1 MFPYDLKTL
10 RDRYRWFR
18 ETAPYA
24 RQPRRTTFDFAWWAI
39 REMATEE
46 LAFRTSDGVRMVSMP
61 GNFSSMAMY
70 LLSDRDPEI
79 QSVIRRVVPAG
90 GVFVDVGANIG
101 SYTVRASQIV
111 GPAGRVVAI
120 EAHPFTFG
128 FLERTI
134 ALNGFANV
142 TAMNIAAGAGR
153 QIVRMKYT
161 AVNPGETH
169 VSREGDAEIMMQP
182 LDECMAGLGI
192 AAIDY
197 LKIDVEGYE
206 LFVLRGARR
215 IIEPSRGIV
224 VQTEQVDQHARRYG
238 HSVSEIVEL
247 LLAYGLQPHRVDK
260 EGAVHAVPE
269 RERYRDGDYLWAFRS
284 LC

>member
-10 RDRYRWFR
+10 RDRYRWLR
-18 ETAPYA
+18 QTARYA
-24 RQPRRTTFDFAWWAI
+24 QQPRRATFDFACWAI
-39 REMATEE
+39 REMATAE

-61 GNFSSMAMY
+61 GNFSTMVMY

-101 SYTVRASQIV
+101 TYTVRASQIV
-111 GPAGRVVAI
+111 GPAGRVFAI

-142 TAMNIAAGAGR
+142 TAMNIAVGDGR
-153 QIVRMKYT
+153 QIVRMKY
-161 AVNPGETH
+161 AAANPGETH

-182 LDECMAGLGI
+182 LDECMAELGI
-192 AAIDY
+192 AAVDY

-206 LFVLRGARR
+206 LLVLRGARR
-215 IIEPSRGIV
+215 IIEASRGIV

-238 HSVSEIVEL
+238 HSVPEIVEL

-260 EGAVHAVPE
+260 AGTVHAVPE
-269 RERYRDGDYLWAFRS
+269 RDRYLDGDYLWAFRP